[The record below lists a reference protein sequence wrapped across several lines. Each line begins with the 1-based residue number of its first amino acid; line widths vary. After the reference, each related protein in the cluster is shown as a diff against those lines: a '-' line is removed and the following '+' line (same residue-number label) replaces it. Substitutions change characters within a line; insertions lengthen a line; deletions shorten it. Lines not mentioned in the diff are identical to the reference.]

1 MDITKKGIILYK
13 KIFICSLTCGL
24 ENGMFYALNNI
35 INYKKEIMENVDD
48 TINEKPKGNML
59 QNENRE
65 DEASTENLNSEESI
79 NVTKKVDENAAQ
91 KSSIKT
97 DEELNKI

>member
-1 MDITKKGIILYK
+1 MQ
-13 KIFICSLTCGL
+13 
-24 ENGMFYALNNI
+24 
-35 INYKKEIMENVDD
+35 NVDD
-48 TINEKPKGNML
+48 IINEKPKGNML
-59 QNENRE
+59 QNGNRE
-65 DEASTENLNSEESI
+65 DDSATEKLHAEESI